1 MNIQHRTLMGN
12 GASVIKDFIL
22 LIIESVSGLWD
33 RALTRLREDLVDNP
47 HDEREKEW
55 QRVLLSTCFASALQF
70 QQIPDS
76 KLDSLHLLC
85 ILHAIIFS
93 CLCVSHFINPAKF
106 PKTSKVLGKVAVF
119 LAATALFITISIP
132 FPPGVKWAAW
142 IIYAISLLVIVICN
156 FCY

>member
-1 MNIQHRTLMGN
+1 MGN
-12 GASVIKDFIL
+12 GASVIKGFIPS
-22 LIIESVSGLWD
+22 IPEPVSQLWQT
-33 RALTRLREDLVDNP
+33 ALTRLDDNS
-47 HDEREKEW
+47 HDEQEKEW
-55 QRVLLSTCFASALQF
+55 QKVLISVCFISALQIALYF
-70 QQIPDS
+70 HQITDP
-76 KLDSLHLLC
+76 KLDSLHLVC
-85 ILHAIIFS
+85 IFIAFIFS
-93 CLCVSHFINPAKF
+93 CLFISHFINPAKF